1 MNAEAPNDSF
11 DKECALLARTRALL
25 GECGMSHL
33 EIYRRT
39 GLKPTWLKMIAN
51 GDTAGPSVN
60 RVVYLYE
67 FLSGST
73 LTID

>member
-1 MNAEAPNDSF
+1 
-11 DKECALLARTRALL
+11 
-25 GECGMSHL
+25 MSHL